1 MCSGEPVRHAD
12 RARGTVLPMA
22 VEIRKYR
29 PEDWDAIARA
39 HDAARLQELAP
50 SVGVEAFR
58 PLAAT
63 AEREGLFDEHV
74 WVAALDGE
82 VVGFVAFAH
91 DEVSWLYVH
100 PHAQQRGVGRALLR
114 HALAHADDFGGE
126 GYVSVTVLDG
136 NPARKLYESEGFRL
150 VQTRRGALAGNPA
163 FDATGHVLER
173 RL

>member
-1 MCSGEPVRHAD
+1 VRGVD
-12 RARGTVLPMA
+12 PERGKVLDMG
-22 VEIRKYR
+22 VEIREYR
-29 PEDWDAIARA
+29 PEDWDAVARA

-58 PLAAT
+58 PLAET
-63 AEREGLFDEHV
+63 ARPEGLFDEHV
-74 WVAALDGE
+74 WVAELDDE

-91 DEVSWLYVH
+91 AEVTWLYVH
-100 PHAQQRGVGRALLR
+100 PDAQGRGVGRALLR

-126 GYVSVTVLDG
+126 GYVAVTVLDG
-136 NPARKLYESEGFRL
+136 NPARTLYESEGFRL
-150 VQTRRGALAGNPA
+150 VETRRGGLAGNRA

>member
-1 MCSGEPVRHAD
+1 MG
-12 RARGTVLPMA
+12 
-22 VEIRKYR
+22 VEIREYR

-58 PLAAT
+58 PLAET
-63 AEREGLFDEHV
+63 AKSEGLFDDLL
-74 WVAALDGE
+74 WVAELDEE
-82 VVGFVAFAH
+82 VVGFLAFAH
-91 DEVSWLYVH
+91 AEVTWLYVH
-100 PHAQQRGVGRALLR
+100 PDAQRRGVGRALLR

-126 GYVSVTVLDG
+126 DSLTVTVLDG

-173 RL
+173 R